1 MHRIPSQRR
10 VKLIITLYRNIKI
23 RYVNKNK
30 MTVILNS
37 INKFLPFIL
46 KLLQKEEI
54 NGSSFLGAMMPLDK

>member
-1 MHRIPSQRR
+1 MM
-10 VKLIITLYRNIKI
+10 L
-23 RYVNKNK
+23 NKNK

-46 KLLQKEEI
+46 KLRQKEEI